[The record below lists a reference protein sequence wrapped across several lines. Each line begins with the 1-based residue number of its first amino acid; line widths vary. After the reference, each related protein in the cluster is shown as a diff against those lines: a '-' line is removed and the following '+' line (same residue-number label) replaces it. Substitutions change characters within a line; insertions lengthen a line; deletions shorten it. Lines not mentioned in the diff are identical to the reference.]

1 MLCRARWGAR
11 SCFIAI
17 LCLLSACRMGHGD
30 RPGRDGFAVDHDPEP
45 TSVHIAA
52 AFGPDGNLWR
62 IAAGR
67 RHVYVDR
74 SADLGNT
81 FGPPVEVNREPQ
93 GIKVDSENRPDITVD
108 RRGRIYVSYT
118 AEGQQ
123 PTTLYVSVST
133 DGGHTFSAP
142 IPASDQAAHASSFQ
156 GRIRRS
162 PDDRVY
168 LFWHDER
175 DRAGNRDTGNA
186 LYFTTLDGES
196 GIVSPAR
203 KAADMQCE
211 CCRLAVDFD
220 ADGHPI
226 VLSRFIYPGDIRDH
240 GLIKSEADG
249 KTWRSTRVTFD
260 DWEFVGCPEHGP
272 ALAIDGSG
280 RYHIAWFTLGDQRQG
295 LFYANSSDQGQHFS
309 TPMPIGNLK
318 RQAGHPDLLVLGA
331 RVFLTWREFDGGNTQ
346 IMLMRS
352 SDSGKRWTEPESLA
366 QTAERADNPFLVTDG
381 HRVFL
386 SWNSRDRGYR
396 LIPID

>member
-1 MLCRARWGAR
+1 
-11 SCFIAI
+11 
-17 LCLLSACRMGHGD
+17 MGHGD

-175 DRAGNRDTGNA
+175 DRAGNRDTGKRHQVVGFRGDEQLFLGDRAGRDEAHDVA
-186 LYFTTLDGES
+186 LHHGFGATLLGLG
-196 GIVSPAR
+196 GIL
-203 KAADMQCE
+203 D
-211 CCRLAVDFD
+211 LL
-220 ADGHPI
+220 ADGDAMAER
-226 VLSRFIYPGDIRDH
+226 LTT
-240 GLIKSEADG
+240 ADA
-249 KTWRSTRVTFD
+249 TRVLMAGFG
-260 DWEFVGCPEHGP
+260 VG
-272 ALAIDGSG
+272 
-280 RYHIAWFTLGDQRQG
+280 
-295 LFYANSSDQGQHFS
+295 
-309 TPMPIGNLK
+309 
-318 RQAGHPDLLVLGA
+318 
-331 RVFLTWREFDGGNTQ
+331 
-346 IMLMRS
+346 
-352 SDSGKRWTEPESLA
+352 
-366 QTAERADNPFLVTDG
+366 
-381 HRVFL
+381 L
-386 SWNSRDRGYR
+386 SWAGAAMTIPR
-396 LIPID
+396 LGVAATVQV